1 MTNHNSMK
9 TQIMPLFAAVLILT
23 ACNEN
28 NSADRQKSMAELEY
42 FVDSVE
48 TEISASASHDWAE
61 IEREYKRLE
70 ANAEDAWKDV
80 KGEEKDNLEKLEDR
94 YAQVKADAEMKS
106 NELQAEA
113 RKHFSNLENWLDRAA
128 DNTADGAKN
137 AGEEIEEGVEESIE
151 WFEKNYDRLEDNTKK
166 EFDEFKSKWS
176 QRG

>member
-1 MTNHNSMK
+1 
-9 TQIMPLFAAVLILT
+9 
-23 ACNEN
+23 
-28 NSADRQKSMAELEY
+28 
-42 FVDSVE
+42 
-48 TEISASASHDWAE
+48 
-61 IEREYKRLE
+61 
-70 ANAEDAWKDV
+70 
-80 KGEEKDNLEKLEDR
+80 
-94 YAQVKADAEMKS
+94 MKS

-176 QRG
+176 ERS